1 MIRILLIRH
10 GNTDLSG
17 QVLYGRMPG
26 VHLNPDGLRQA
37 HKLGQALKTRYRLS
51 EVVSSP
57 LERAVET
64 AHSIATPQDLGI
76 SLDEG
81 LTEIDFGSW
90 MGKPFS
96 DLHGSEHWTRYNRF
110 RSMTAPPGGESIM
123 AVQARS
129 WQAIERIVMRY
140 RDGPDST
147 VAVVTH
153 GDVIRALLVLLLGM
167 SPDHLHR
174 IEIAPASASELS
186 VGAGEPV
193 ISGMNRDFDQ

>member
-10 GNTDLSG
+10 GNTELSG
-17 QVLYGRMPG
+17 RVLYGRMPG
-26 VHLNPDGLRQA
+26 VHLNAEGSRQA
-37 HKLGQALKTRYRLS
+37 EKLGQALKARYRLS
-51 EVVSSP
+51 EIISSP

-64 AHSIATPQDLGI
+64 ARSIAIPQDLSVSI
-76 SLDEG
+76 DEG

-96 DLHGSEHWTRYNRF
+96 DLHGSEDWTRYNRL

-129 WQAIERIVMRY
+129 WQSIQRIITRY
-140 RDGPDST
+140 SNVSDPM

-153 GDVIRALLVLLLGM
+153 GDVIRSLLVLLLGM

-174 IEIAPASASELS
+174 IEIAPASVSEIS
-186 VGAGEPV
+186 IGAREPV
-193 ISGMNRDFDQ
+193 ITSINRGFDE